1 MGGSTTVQAPAA
13 GDTASQALQAQ
24 LAIAPAQFQATQQ
37 FAPQYNDLYNQI
49 AQSSLF
55 GDSTTQGLL
64 STYGQATPILQNI
77 QSSANTQQAQENVNL
92 VNQLAP
98 QAVQAYQQANPQLTS
113 LQNQLT
119 NLAETNQNPE
129 SMVSGVP
136 QAQATNWAPGYQN
149 LVQSTLANTAVN
161 PTSIQSAAGTLAGYQ
176 PAVQG
181 VQGSQIQYN
190 NNNAT
195 VNQLNATAQQQ
206 LALGS
211 SMSQQQGQT
220 VANQVLSN
228 YNNMGRANDPTA
240 IAGLATGLDTYGQ
253 QLLQQRESNAATAGS
268 LLQQQQ
274 GLGLQATTTQ
284 AGLNQ
289 SANLANQAA
298 LLQGSGLQL
307 QNLTTQAGLN
317 QGANLANQST
327 NLAAQQSNLAS
338 QVSGLGDIG
347 QADSSSYAQMLQ
359 ASLANQQAG
368 LQVAGMNQSAQQFN
382 ANYQGGLLSGAAQL
396 AANTAQNPYAL
407 ILGQS
412 GALGSAA
419 GASQQ
424 AGATQSASAQ
434 LENMYNP
441 FSNGAFSTIYGGNL
455 QASQSTAANNAAIT
469 GGAIGAGGS
478 VVGAGLGA
486 AGTAA
491 ASGVA
496 M

>member
-1 MGGSTTVQAPAA
+1 MGGSTTVTPPAA
-13 GDTASQALQAQ
+13 TDTAQQALQAQ
-24 LAIAPAQFQATQQ
+24 VNIAPQQFASTQQ
-37 FAPQYNDLYNQI
+37 YAPQYNDLYNQI

-55 GDSTTQGLL
+55 GDSSTQGLL
-64 STYGQATPILQNI
+64 TTYGQAAPILQNI

-98 QAVQAYQQANPQLTS
+98 QAVQAYQSANPQLTS

-129 SMVSGVP
+129 SMVGGVP
-136 QAQATNWAPGYQN
+136 QAQATNWAPGYQA
-149 LVQSTLANTAVN
+149 LVQGTLANSAVN
-161 PTSIQSAAGTLAGYQ
+161 PQSIQSSAGMLQGYN
-176 PAVQG
+176 PAVQQ
-181 VQGSQIQYN
+181 VRGSQIQYN
-190 NNNAT
+190 NNNST
-195 VNQLNATAQQQ
+195 VNQLNTAAQQQ
-206 LALGS
+206 LALGTS
-211 SMSQQQGQT
+211 ITPQESQT
-220 VANQVLSN
+220 VANQVLSS

-253 QLLQQRESNAATAGS
+253 QLLQQREAGAATAGG
-268 LLQQQQ
+268 LLQNQQA
-274 GLGLQATTTQ
+274 LGLQATTTQ

-298 LLQGSGLQL
+298 LLQGSGLTL
-307 QNLTTQAGLN
+307 QNLTNQANLS
-317 QGANLANQST
+317 QQASLANQST
-327 NLAAQQSNLAS
+327 NLAGQQSNLAS
-338 QVSGLGDIG
+338 QVAGLGDIG
-347 QADSSSYAQMLQ
+347 QADSSSYGQMLQ

-396 AANTAQNPYAL
+396 AASTAQNPYAL

-441 FSNGAFSTIYGGNL
+441 FSNGAFSTIYGGQL
-455 QASQSTAANNAAIT
+455 QASQATAANNAAVT
-469 GGAIGAGGS
+469 GAAIGAAGS
-478 VVGAGLGA
+478 VVGGA
-486 AGTAA
+486 A
-491 ASGVA
+491 SA